1 MVIRIMSSYF
11 CISFHFLDSAF
22 HGLADGRRNEW
33 PPSPLR
39 VFQSVIAAAARR
51 CMEMMDDALR
61 WLEQQPA
68 PIIIA
73 PEQKSTPDL
82 ARGYCLSVPNNSM
95 DIVAKS
101 WCRGNYSN
109 SGDAN
114 PAKHKTMKNVRPI
127 LLPDGFSIHYLW
139 LLSDPVDDNIRD
151 IINKLSEAVKGIIA
165 LGWGIDMAVAECR
178 IISEKQANAL
188 AGERWMPSNAIVSG
202 GLRMP
207 VNGTFDDLVKR
218 HERFLKRL
226 DTNGFVPPPPLSAY
240 VRVEYR
246 RITEP
251 MPHEVAAFSLLKS
264 DASGYQAF
272 DAIRMASAVSG
283 MIRHTAKLT
292 ASNAGWSESEIN
304 SFVLGHGESKDGL
317 EHVPVGLERFA
328 YLPLPSIE
336 ARGDRKSR
344 VVGSVRRVI
353 ITTLAGENQS
363 KILWARRSLSG
374 QELIDETNKEP
385 VALLSLIPANE
396 KVVQY
401 YIRPAESWSTVTP
414 MILPGYDDPAH
425 YRRRLSQEIGANEQK
440 QLLARLDH
448 RIDCLIRKA
457 VVQAGFSSSLADN
470 AVIEWRKAGFWAGT
484 ESADRYRVPK
494 HLNHFSRYHVRLR
507 WRAENKKPL
516 RVSGPICIGGGRFY
530 GLGLFARF
538 GDQLL

>member
-39 VFQSVIAAAARR
+39 VFQSVISAVAARR
-51 CMEMMDDALR
+51 CMEEMENALR

-82 ARGYCLSVPNNSM
+82 APGYCLSVPNNSM
-95 DIVAKS
+95 DIVAKF

-114 PAKHKTMKNVRPI
+114 PAKHRTMKTIRPI
-127 LLPDGFSIHYLW
+127 LLPDSFSVHYLW
-139 LLSDPVDDNIRD
+139 PLSDTVDDHIRD
-151 IINKLSEAVKGIIA
+151 NINKLSEAAKGVIA
-165 LGWGIDMAVAECR
+165 LGWGVDMAVAECR

-188 AGERWMPSNAIVSG
+188 AGERWMPSNDIVAG

-207 VNGTFDDLVKR
+207 VNGTLDDLVQR
-218 HERFLKRL
+218 HEGFLKRL
-226 DTNGFVPPPPLSAY
+226 DSNGFVPPSPLSAY
-240 VRVEYR
+240 IRVEYR

-264 DASGYQAF
+264 DASGYRAF
-272 DAIRMASAVSG
+272 DPIRMASAVSG
-283 MIRHTAKLT
+283 MMRHTAKLT

-304 SFVLGHGESKDGL
+304 SFVLGHSESRDGL
-317 EHVPVGLERFA
+317 KHVPVGLERFA

-336 ARGDRKSR
+336 ARGDGKSS
-344 VVGSVRRVI
+344 VVGSVRRVL
-353 ITTLAGENQS
+353 ITTFAGENQS

-374 QELIDETNKEP
+374 QELINEKNKEL

-396 KVVQY
+396 KIVQY

-414 MILPGYDDPAH
+414 VILPGYDDPAH
-425 YRRRLSQEIGANEQK
+425 YRKRLSQKIGADEQK
-440 QLLARLDH
+440 QLLARLV
-448 RIDCLIRKA
+448 DCTP
-457 VVQAGFSSSLADN
+457 DN
-470 AVIEWRKAGFWAGT
+470 G
-484 ESADRYRVPK
+484 
-494 HLNHFSRYHVRLR
+494 
-507 WRAENKKPL
+507 
-516 RVSGPICIGGGRFY
+516 
-530 GLGLFARF
+530 
-538 GDQLL
+538 Q